1 MISAEASRL
10 MLKANRVLGTRL
22 VESGLVTNE
31 DMDRA
36 NELFIELARAK
47 DLRRASLLRIL
58 LFENQTLLEE
68 SLLDYQ
74 LEEFPVGAILL
85 ENYQMNH
92 ELILQHPLDLLRAS
106 WTLPID
112 LVQGRW
118 FLATAYY
125 MSDPM
130 RAFWEER
137 LNGRITWYICPF
149 GQFETSFEELQP
161 VFDQHLGALTN
172 GEEI

>member
-1 MISAEASRL
+1 MISTEASRL

-22 VESGLVTNE
+22 VESGLVKNE

-36 NELFIELARAK
+36 NELFIERARAK

-74 LEEFPVGAILL
+74 LEEFPVGAVLL
-85 ENYQMNH
+85 ENYQMDH
-92 ELILQHPLDLLRAS
+92 ELILQQPLELLRAS

-137 LNGRITWYICPF
+137 LNGRITWYLCPL
-149 GQFETSFEELQP
+149 GQFEATFEELQP
-161 VFDQHLGALTN
+161 VFDQRWGTPTP
-172 GEEI
+172 GEEN